1 MNYDQLIAKSKLV
14 YNEASQVPL
23 SPYVFT
29 DGAKW
34 MCNQLNQLSDRKT
47 EFTDSVN
54 YTAYGLLK
62 YGISLL
68 FFLLSVFFFV
78 HINILLVPLAV
89 VIFYFAEVHFLFLFP
104 LLIDGVQHPLQQSVK
119 ATYSIGLF
127 TSMYTV
133 FRIGLFMITG
143 LFNISTPFRNWH
155 IGCMAIII
163 WYQHDV
169 RSRI

>member
-1 MNYDQLIAKSKLV
+1 MNYEQLIAMSKRV
-14 YNEASQVPL
+14 YRKASQVSL

-34 MCNQLNQLSDRKT
+34 MCNHLNQLSDHKI
-47 EFTDSVN
+47 EFNDSVN
-54 YTAYGLLK
+54 YTAYGFLK

-68 FFLLSVFFFV
+68 FFSLSLFFFV
-78 HINILLVPLAV
+78 HINILLAPLAV

-119 ATYSIGLF
+119 ATYGIGLF
-127 TSMYTV
+127 RSIYTV
-133 FRIGLFMITG
+133 FRVGLFMIAG
-143 LFNISTPFRNWH
+143 LFNTAKPLYNWH
-155 IGCMAIII
+155 VGCLAIII